1 MVLPDRF
8 IDHDSPAKQLAEA
21 GLSAKDIVATAS
33 GALGLDHPTTVA
45 VSAQSTLSRRA
56 LLLGAIAVPAVAFA
70 ADPDAMAPIQALTQA
85 LTQIAAAG
93 RQAPFAQRYATLAPA
108 VERAFDLPAILQLS
122 VGPRW
127 ASLPAAEQQAL
138 LDVFRKFTV
147 ASYVANFDDR
157 ERFEMLQESRNIG
170 ADQVVATRVVP
181 ASGAPTRIDYVM
193 RRTAAG
199 WRAVDVLL
207 NGSIS
212 QVAVY
217 RSDWRASLAS
227 GAGPLIANL
236 QRKVADLS
244 GGASR

>member
-1 MVLPDRF
+1 M
-8 IDHDSPAKQLAEA
+8 
-21 GLSAKDIVATAS
+21 TM
-33 GALGLDHPTTVA
+33 T
-45 VSAQSTLSRRA
+45 RRA
-56 LLLGAIAVPAVAFA
+56 ALIGAILLPAGAYA
-70 ADPDAMAPIQALTQA
+70 ADPDAAAPIQGLTQA

-93 RQAPFAQRYATLAPA
+93 RQTPFAQRYNTLAPA

-127 ASLPAAEQQAL
+127 ASLPPPEQQAL
-138 LDVFRKFTV
+138 LDAFRKFTV

-157 ERFEMLQESRNIG
+157 ERFQLLPDSRNIG
-170 ADQVVATRVVP
+170 NDQVVATRVVP
-181 ASGAPTRIDYVM
+181 ASGEPTRIDYVM

-236 QRKVADLS
+236 QRKAADLS
-244 GGASR
+244 GGAIR

>member
-1 MVLPDRF
+1 M
-8 IDHDSPAKQLAEA
+8 QA
-21 GLSAKDIVATAS
+21 GQRT
-33 GALGLDHPTTVA
+33 
-45 VSAQSTLSRRA
+45 
-56 LLLGAIAVPAVAFA
+56 
-70 ADPDAMAPIQALTQA
+70 
-85 LTQIAAAG
+85 
-93 RQAPFAQRYATLAPA
+93 PFAQRYAALAPA
-108 VERAFDLPAILQLS
+108 VEGAFDIPGILQLS

-127 ASLPAAEQQAL
+127 RTLPPNEQQAL
-138 LDVFRKFTV
+138 LDVFRKFTI
-147 ASYVANFDDR
+147 ASYVANFDEYKG
-157 ERFEMLQESRNIG
+157 ERIELLPESRTIG
-170 ADQVVATRVVP
+170 ADQVVATRIVP
-181 ASGAPTRIDYVM
+181 ARGDPTRIDYVM

-244 GGASR
+244 GGAIR